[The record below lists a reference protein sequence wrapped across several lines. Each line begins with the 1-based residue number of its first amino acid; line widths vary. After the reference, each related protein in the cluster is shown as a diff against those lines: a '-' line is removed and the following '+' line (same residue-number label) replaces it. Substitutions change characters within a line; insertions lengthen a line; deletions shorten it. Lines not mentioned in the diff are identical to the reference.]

1 MKKHAEIVSVIGLV
15 LVLLFFAG
23 CKTVPS
29 AAAMADPVDFLPDDA
44 DIYFRI
50 DVRENTSLLT
60 AVVEKYIPEMAESD
74 RVKLINMLHT
84 VYVAQN
90 SESKQIFVAATGS
103 FPNLKSLAF
112 TKKNGWK
119 EIKNNMSWSVPGDT
133 SGKRMK
139 ASYIQYV
146 HDSGMEIAFPEKNL
160 VFFSNGSLIK
170 MQDKHVSCM
179 IHGEIEHNDVFPAGS
194 TSKPIVFCIKEP
206 EMQTLGLSI
215 LNTIIGNISLLQ
227 GNAKLIPLSETVAEK
242 PVQTYSINCSIFL
255 RDKRALIPVRL
266 LVSKV
271 FSADAGIAEDGSIVI
286 KDYLIEEEKLL
297 TYLFGDSAAS
307 NNM

>member
-1 MKKHAEIVSVIGLV
+1 MKKYAEIVSVIGLV

-50 DVRENTSLLT
+50 EASENKTLLN
-60 AVVEKYIPEMAESD
+60 AVVEKFVPAMAESD
-74 RVKLINMLHT
+74 RTKLINMLHT

-90 SESKQIFVAATGS
+90 TETKQIFVAATGS

-119 EIKNNMSWSVPGDT
+119 EIKNNMSWAVPGDT
-133 SGKRMK
+133 SGKRIK

-160 VFFSNGSLIK
+160 VFFSNGSIIK
-170 MQDKHVSCM
+170 MQDKHVHCM
-179 IHGEIEHNDVFPAGS
+179 IHGDLEHVDVFPDS
-194 TSKPIVFCIKEP
+194 SSSKSIAFCIKEP
-206 EMQTLGLSI
+206 KMNTLGLSI
-215 LNTIIGNISLLQ
+215 LNTLIGNVSLLQ
-227 GNAKLIPLSETVAEK
+227 GDAGIIPLTESVAEK
-242 PVQTYSINCSIFL
+242 PEQIYSVNCTVTL
-255 RDKRALIPVRL
+255 KEKRALVPVRL
-266 LVSKV
+266 LISKATGV
-271 FSADAGIAEDGSIVI
+271 EAETAEDGTLII
-286 KDYLIEEEKLL
+286 KDFLIEEEKLL
-297 TYLFGDSAAS
+297 SYFIGG
-307 NNM
+307 

>member
-50 DVRENTSLLT
+50 EASENKTLLN
-60 AVVEKYIPEMAESD
+60 AVVEKFVPAMAESD
-74 RVKLINMLHT
+74 RTKLINMLHT

-90 SESKQIFVAATGS
+90 TETKQIFVAATGS

-119 EIKNNMSWSVPGDT
+119 EIKNNMSWAVPGDT
-133 SGKRMK
+133 SGKRIK
-139 ASYIQYV
+139 TSYIQYV

-160 VFFSNGSLIK
+160 VFFSNGSIIK
-170 MQDKHVSCM
+170 MQDKHVHCM
-179 IHGEIEHNDVFPAGS
+179 IHGELEHVDVFPDS
-194 TSKPIVFCIKEP
+194 SSSKSIAFCIKEP
-206 EMQTLGLSI
+206 KMNTLGLSI
-215 LNTIIGNISLLQ
+215 LNTLIGNVYLLQ
-227 GNAKLIPLSETVAEK
+227 GDAGIIPLTESVAEK
-242 PVQTYSINCSIFL
+242 PEQIYSVNCTVTL
-255 RDKRALIPVRL
+255 KEKRALVPVRL
-266 LVSKV
+266 LISKATGV
-271 FSADAGIAEDGSIVI
+271 EAETAEDGTLII
-286 KDYLIEEEKLL
+286 KDFLIEEEKLL
-297 TYLFGDSAAS
+297 SYFIGG
-307 NNM
+307 